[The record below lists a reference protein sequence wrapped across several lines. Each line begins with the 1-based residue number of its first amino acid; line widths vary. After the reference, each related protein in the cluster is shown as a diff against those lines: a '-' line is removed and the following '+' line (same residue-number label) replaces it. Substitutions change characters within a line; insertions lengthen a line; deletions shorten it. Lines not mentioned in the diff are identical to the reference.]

1 MLSTTR
7 QHFLFAETRAKSSCK
22 DLIWIAWVS
31 ASPFSM
37 CKASWICRSPAQSTL
52 QYSTSTEKYEMSL
65 SVKHLNLAST
75 CLFAIWLSGKHT
87 ALWKRCLKRLASPK
101 FPCKSVTLCWRSVSA
116 TSSSKRR
123 PWWSPSPVACRFPKY
138 IASVVSNS
146 SSIARCILS
155 KRFPIWIQL
164 PSMPTKSGMEKHV
177 ENQPMSFW
185 RNSVAVGSKDIKMKI
200 NNHRSWISTEA
211 CASKSISSCN
221 QLQPVFKAGTTFAVK
236 RLHRCSW
243 QKPWA
248 FEWNRKQPLWLQ
260 GNGMSEES
268 LVTVS
273 AHAVLDSATDLWDAL
288 KLQAKQRKHC
298 EHCKHCEHFALE
310 FFRLVPSMSIHV
322 SIGPPLARIHW
333 IQASRWVMVSSVR
346 GQPCTC
352 NTNSFSPPGALTLRT
367 PATSISSLLLSLKTL
382 AAPDWSRLNQHQT
395 FHPRNSQENWHVF
408 TKTNEFQTKI
418 THSPAFV
425 KIFAQNHVLS

>member
-1 MLSTTR
+1 MISTTR
-7 QHFLFAETRAKSSCK
+7 QHFLFARDYRAKSSCE
-22 DLIWIAWVS
+22 DLIWISWVS
-31 ASPFSM
+31 ASPLSM
-37 CKASWICRSPAQSTL
+37 CQASWICHSPVQSTL
-52 QYSTSTEKYEMSL
+52 QYRTSTEKSEMSL

-75 CLFAIWLSGKHT
+75 CLLVIWLSGTHT
-87 ALWKRCLKRLASPK
+87 ALWKRCLNRLASPK
-101 FPCKSVTLCWRSVSA
+101 FPRKSVTLCWRSVSA

-164 PSMPTKSGMEKHV
+164 PSMPTNSGMEKHV

-185 RNSVAVGSKDIKMKI
+185 RSSVAVGSKDIKINI

-221 QLQPVFKAGTTFAVK
+221 QLQPVFKTGTIFLVK

-268 LVTVS
+268 LVTTHEVS
-273 AHAVLDSATDLWDAL
+273 DSATDLWDAL
-288 KLQAKQRKHC
+288 NLELQAKQRKHC
-298 EHCKHCEHFALE
+298 KQCEHCEHCAHCELE

-322 SIGPPLARIHW
+322 STFPSLVRIHW
-333 IQASRWVMVSSVR
+333 IQTSRWVMVSSVR

-352 NTNSFSPPGALTLRT
+352 NTNSFSPAAETRT
-367 PATSISSLLLSLKTL
+367 YLSLLLLSLNTL
-382 AAPDWSRLNQHQT
+382 AARDWSRLNHQT
-395 FHPRNSQENWHVF
+395 V
-408 TKTNEFQTKI
+408 
-418 THSPAFV
+418 
-425 KIFAQNHVLS
+425 